1 MIAPEE
7 NYDGGC
13 KDDNKQDDNEND
25 NGDDDDKVCAQEPQ
39 QL

>member
-13 KDDNKQDDNEND
+13 KDDNNQDGNENEND
-25 NGDDDDKVCAQEPQ
+25 DDLSCAQEPQ